1 MTEPREERLTV
12 DVDGEPIDLGYRV
25 AGDGPPLVCVHGIGI
40 DAARVGWRDAPAK
53 LGDGHTVYALDLPN
67 HGASDASNAVR
78 TTAEYVDVFG
88 GFLDALGL
96 DAPTLAGLSM
106 GGAVV
111 LGHVLDGG
119 DAERLV
125 LVDSYGLGADAPWRT
140 AAGLAVRM
148 PFADAVFAN
157 SLSSRAGVRTML
169 SGLVADGI
177 PEDLLEDV
185 RGTADGTSLRAM
197 RRWQRHEFRPDGLRT
212 NHRDRLCGVTTP
224 TLLVHGEDDPLL
236 PASWSVAAHERL
248 PDSELYRLPDVGHW
262 PPREAPGPVYEAIRA
277 FAN

>member
-1 MTEPREERLTV
+1 MTESRAERVTIQ
-12 DVDGEPIDLGYRV
+12 VDGEPVDIAYRV
-25 AGDGPPLVCVHGIGI
+25 AGDGPPLVPVHGIGI
-40 DAARVGWRDAPAK
+40 DAATIGWRDAPTE

-67 HGASDASNAVR
+67 HGASDACDAVR
-78 TTAEYVDVFG
+78 TTADYVAVLG
-88 GFLDALGL
+88 KFLDAAGL
-96 DAPTLAGLSM
+96 EAPTLAGLSM

-148 PFADAVFAN
+148 PFADDIVAH
-157 SLSSRAGVRTML
+157 SLSSRAGVRSML

-177 PEDLLEDV
+177 PEDLIEDV
-185 RGTADGTSLRAM
+185 QTTATDASLRAM

-212 NHRDRLCGVTTP
+212 DYSDRLDEVETP

-236 PASWSVAAHERL
+236 PVSWSVAADERL
-248 PDSELYRLPDVGHW
+248 SNSELLRLPDVGHW
-262 PPREAPGPVYEAIRA
+262 PPREAPTPVYEAIRS
-277 FAN
+277 FVN

>member
-1 MTEPREERLTV
+1 MTELREERVTITV
-12 DVDGEPIDLGYRV
+12 DGTDRTLTYRT

-40 DAARVGWRDAPAK
+40 DAARVGWRDAPAE
-53 LGDGHTVYALDLPN
+53 LGDEFTVYVLDLPN
-67 HGASDASNAVR
+67 HGGSDACDAVR
-78 TTAEYVDVFG
+78 TTADYVEVFG

-96 DAPTLAGLSM
+96 EAPTLAGLSM

-111 LGHVLDGG
+111 LGHLLDGG

-140 AAGLAVRM
+140 AAGLAVRL
-148 PFADAVFAN
+148 PFADDVVAH
-157 SLSSRAGVRTML
+157 SLSTRAGVRTML
-169 SGLVADGI
+169 SGLVGDGI

-185 RGTADGTSLRAM
+185 RRTADGTSLRAM
-197 RRWQRHEFRPDGLRT
+197 RRWQRHEFRADGLRT
-212 NHRDRLCGVTTP
+212 DYRDRLGEITMP

-236 PASWSVAAHERL
+236 PVAWSVAAHERL
-248 PDSELYRLPDVGHW
+248 ANSELCRIPDAGHW
-262 PPREAPGPVYEAIRA
+262 PPRETPTPVYETIRA